1 MNLLEVRKTL
11 EEDLTSLMS
20 KRSVAINNNHEKG
33 AIEYTRLIKD
43 TIDLLNK
50 LPEQSEEWLT
60 MTSCYGMIRPEFDNL
75 PYEEMIPN
83 EHFVSVI
90 SVWEQNISGKIRNH
104 KIYERGNQIK

>member
-1 MNLLEVRKTL
+1 MNLLEARNVLENDLEVLLGKRTKTINGNLTGAL
-11 EEDLTSLMS
+11 E
-20 KRSVAINNNHEKG
+20 I
-33 AIEYTRLIKD
+33 TRLIKD
-43 TIDLLNK
+43 TIELLNK

-90 SVWEQNISGKIRNH
+90 SVWEQNTSGKIRNH